1 MSLPPNGHEAAGSSN
16 GLIGASGPDEASIQ
30 LDLLRADLY
39 RLIDELARAPFE
51 DREGLVLDFERAWER
66 FKDATARAA

>member
-1 MSLPPNGHEAAGSSN
+1 MSLPPNGHEAAGSP
-16 GLIGASGPDEASIQ
+16 GGPIGATSAEEASIH

-51 DREGLVLDFERAWER
+51 DRESLMLEFERAWER
-66 FKDATARAA
+66 FKDATAGPA